1 MAKDVEAVEV
11 KTICIKF
18 GGKEIECTPT
28 EARKLLKALAELFGE
43 EITKV
48 IHEHHHDWY
57 RYYQP
62 YYPRPYYWHQTWM
75 GGAGSLGDVT
85 SSKGIG
91 HANFQASMST
101 DQKMLTMQVE

>member
-1 MAKDVEAVEV
+1 MAKESESVEI
-11 KTICIKF
+11 KTINIKF

-48 IHEHHHDWY
+48 IHEHHHDWF

-62 YYPRPYYWHQTWM
+62 YYTRPYYYQTYM
-75 GGAGSLGDVT
+75 GGSGLSGG
-85 SSKGIG
+85 KGIG
-91 HANFQASMST
+91 AAYSQLSNNQQT
-101 DQKMLTMQVE
+101 LTMQVS